1 MTARSPNTRSTICT
15 PNHRLAAALVAS
27 NNTGT
32 DQAKHY
38 PIIAKASKIYKKTT
52 P

>member
-1 MTARSPNTRSTICT
+1 MTARCPNTRSTICT
-15 PNHRLAAALVAS
+15 LNHRLATALVAS
-27 NNTGT
+27 NSKGT

-38 PIIAKASKIYKKTT
+38 RVIAKASKIYKNTT